1 MYSEKYGTKKGK
13 KSMVNL
19 LKGELYKLRKAK
31 SFYICCMVFAVFIVM
46 VYGMIIMAE
55 KIQKGEMQNGSY
67 GVTVT
72 EESMAE
78 EGQKPLAAEVSVL
91 EVLGQ
96 MMASFGIFTTAI
108 FIAVFVVGDY
118 GNGAVKNI
126 VGKGMA
132 RWKIF
137 VVKYS
142 FTILAAAVLLLIM
155 TVLTVLAGIIFKGTG
170 IIGAQFFREIAAYAG
185 VQIMLGLA
193 LAGIIVFVSE
203 LCRNLSAAISIGIG
217 ILLFSS
223 ALTGL
228 LDMGAHYLLPDAGF
242 RFSDYWI
249 VDLISNCP
257 IKDIESGFL
266 LRAVIMTI
274 VWIALSLAG
283 GIWHFKKADIK

>member
-1 MYSEKYGTKKGK
+1 
-13 KSMVNL
+13 
-19 LKGELYKLRKAK
+19 
-31 SFYICCMVFAVFIVM
+31 
-46 VYGMIIMAE
+46 
-55 KIQKGEMQNGSY
+55 
-67 GVTVT
+67 
-72 EESMAE
+72 
-78 EGQKPLAAEVSVL
+78 
-91 EVLGQ
+91 
-96 MMASFGIFTTAI
+96 
-108 FIAVFVVGDY
+108 
-118 GNGAVKNI
+118 
-126 VGKGMA
+126 
-132 RWKIF
+132 
-137 VVKYS
+137 
-142 FTILAAAVLLLIM
+142 
-155 TVLTVLAGIIFKGTG
+155 
-170 IIGAQFFREIAAYAG
+170 
-185 VQIMLGLA
+185 MLGLA